1 MNEEDIVKAP
11 KEPRVVHNRLNDVFF
26 KTFFSNKPFLISLLN
41 SIFENYPSGNRIV
54 VTDVEFQNGEL
65 TASQEGG
72 KSCRLDLLVKTEQG
86 IWINVEVQVVPFN
99 MAQRSLFY
107 FSKVYERQL
116 KESDKYELLKPCV
129 MISILNFNLKAKTK
143 NFLTRYQL
151 VELREHEV
159 LNEDLDI
166 FFLEIPKWKKAQGLE
181 EVPVKIK
188 NRLFRWLNYLTGN
201 DPKLEEQIRNEDHL
215 FREAHDMEGKFLDND
230 KLWSQYLQQEMALH
244 DEASKLDYA
253 KNEGREEG
261 IAEGMAKGREEGM
274 AKGKAE
280 GKAEGK
286 LEERF
291 NIVRNLLANGSST
304 DFIKQC
310 VNISDEEI
318 KNIQM
323 EMTNPIKVAHE

>member
-1 MNEEDIVKAP
+1 M
-11 KEPRVVHNRLNDVFF
+11 RVVRNRLNDVFF
-26 KTFFSNKPFLISLLN
+26 KTFFSNKSFLISLLN

-72 KSCRLDLLVKTEQG
+72 KSCRLDLLVKNEQG

-253 KNEGREEG
+253 KNEG
-261 IAEGMAKGREEGM
+261 IEEGM

-323 EMTNPIKVAHE
+323 GKV